1 MKEKRSFREYWNN
14 SWNLFTLLYLF
25 FSLLATFIIA
35 ICLIYAAKKPTI
47 DSITFASIFLFS
59 INIVVLLFRWG
70 FAKGII
76 SGIKSSHAERIIRKR
91 AKARYGKN
99 ASINEQ
105 NRIIVEER
113 EKYEQEG
120 NKKSVM
126 NDAKK
131 TTNLVF
137 YILLGVSLLTI
148 IILVPYMVKA
158 ARG

>member
-76 SGIKSSHAERIIRKR
+76 SGIKSGHAERIIRKR

-113 EKYEQEG
+113 EKYEQEA

-131 TTNLVF
+131 TTN
-137 YILLGVSLLTI
+137 IL
-148 IILVPYMVKA
+148 
-158 ARG
+158 